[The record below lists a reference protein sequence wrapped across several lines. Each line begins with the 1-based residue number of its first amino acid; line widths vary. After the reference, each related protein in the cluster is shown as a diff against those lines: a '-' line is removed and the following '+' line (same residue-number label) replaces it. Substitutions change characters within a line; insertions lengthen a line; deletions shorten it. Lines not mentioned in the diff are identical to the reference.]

1 MSLTSYRA
9 APPRVGCCLGPG
21 FRRGGV
27 RPGLDPGLSP
37 VMSLASP
44 DLIRGSRAAPPRVI
58 CVWAPAGPGPGPGL
72 PRTRSIPRGRGIVGP
87 GSLRASGDALE
98 EPGGDLLFHV
108 LRRSTIGAE
117 GFHGRV
123 RDGIGWFTPRHGH
136 QVFGRQRSVS
146 VVGTDP
152 DPADLR
158 SELCVSRR
166 NSCSAVGEGLPPRG
180 PRLEFIPDLI
190 RGRGTHS
197 ASELPSLGN
206 SGLVVLAAGCGRG
219 SLSSD

>member
-1 MSLTSYRA
+1 VSG
-9 APPRVGCCLGPG
+9 PRLV
-21 FRRGGV
+21 
-27 RPGLDPGLSP
+27 
-37 VMSLASP
+37 P
-44 DLIRGSRAAPPRVI
+44 DLIRDY
-58 CVWAPAGPGPGPGL
+58 PGPD
-72 PRTRSIPRGRGIVGP
+72 RSRGAGALWVP
-87 GSLRASGDALE
+87 DRASRVRDALE

-136 QVFGRQRSVS
+136 QVVGRQRSVS

>member
-1 MSLTSYRA
+1 MCF
-9 APPRVGCCLGPG
+9 APWV
-21 FRRGGV
+21 
-27 RPGLDPGLSP
+27 
-37 VMSLASP
+37 P
-44 DLIRGSRAAPPRVI
+44 D
-58 CVWAPAGPGPGPGL
+58 
-72 PRTRSIPRGRGIVGP
+72 
-87 GSLRASGDALE
+87 RASRVRDAVE